1 MIQTGQIFI
10 KGGIIMKKITTLL
23 TLLTLTLMSLI
34 ISPKAYSNT
43 TQSLAE
49 EKTEFR
55 AAWASHLIGSMPKYT
70 NEAQFKARANEILDI
85 LEHYNYN
92 ALIMH
97 LRTHNNAYYVSE
109 LSPKAAA
116 FEQVNFNQFDPMLWF
131 IEATQARGIEFHAWL
146 NPYRLGTNYVGQMP
160 AANPASNPANILSY
174 NGASIL
180 NPGLPHVR
188 QFVSDTIVEI
198 LDRYPVDAIHFDD
211 YFYINLGANGATSGD
226 NTIINEPDQSTFVT
240 YGAGYDTNSAASK
253 ADWRRHQVNL
263 MVEGVSN
270 TIKNYNQANNRH
282 VQFGISPTG
291 IYKNGNGVVTYDS
304 NGHPITTGSDTG
316 GQTHF
321 SSYLFADSLKW
332 VTEGWIDYLIPQSYW
347 ADSHPV
353 ASYTKLMS
361 WWNKV
366 FKNLSVNLYSGIGVY
381 MADSVGNTY
390 GWKTNAYELKQ
401 QLEYIATLDKVDGYS
416 MYSYNY
422 VDSAYKNASNYST
435 IQIKNADSVWQDIA
449 VLPEIKSMTP
459 IMPGVVSNLKH
470 EHGVLSFNK
479 ADDAKQYYIYRTQ
492 NEFTYDPSEI
502 IGVIRSSDETLSFHT
517 GDTSGTYQYDVRAL
531 SYTNTLGDPYVQSD
545 VEVIDGAAIRLTGLD
560 NNQALRFYAKLNPSI
575 HPDSFGFYIMKGD
588 ISTSKLQQAINNE
601 QADNYTIDGVEVMRI
616 KATKLDTKN
625 EFSVVVKDIEPNDFS
640 QIYKA
645 LAYYEVDGEIYLS
658 TNATTRSV
666 LEVAYR
672 MHHAGDGNVDT
683 LNLIKDIKLFG
694 KNAFG
699 NYQVTSIYEIN
710 YLYLKAEFI
719 KDWNQTFNLS
729 LSDILPN
736 EFFTV
741 ATHGKVADQMS
752 LAGSRIYNFFNH
764 TNMKVK
770 WGWLLDYIESIDEKV
785 WPTRQIEAIRGNGTY
800 PGQSNIWEGR
810 HLITSLIGFFNH
822 SYAYDGF
829 PTNDFTNVSLYDT
842 VVEFS
847 DQILATPNNHMYLY
861 VGDEMILPENNMP
874 GFSHYLIGDTI
885 YQPGDSLVI
894 GSHLIIEVIYG

>member
-160 AANPASNPANILSY
+160 AANPASNSANILSY

-366 FKNLSVNLYSGIGVY
+366 FKHLDVNLYSGMGVY
-381 MADSVGNTY
+381 MADSSNTY
-390 GWKTNAYELKQ
+390 GWKTNPNELKQ
-401 QLEYIATLDKVDGYS
+401 QLEYIRSLDHVDGFS

-422 VDSAYKNASNYST
+422 IDSAYKNAANYST
-435 IQIKNADSVWQDIA
+435 TQIKNAESLWGNIA

-470 EHGVLSFNK
+470 ENGILSFNK
-479 ADDAKQYYIYRTQ
+479 ADDAKQYYIYRSQ

-545 VEVIDGAAIRLTGLD
+545 VEVIDGAAIRLTGFD

-588 ISTSKLQQAINNE
+588 VSTSKLQQAINNE

-658 TNATTRSV
+658 TNATIRSV

-861 VGDEMILPENNMP
+861 VGDEMILPENNMS
-874 GFSHYLIGDTI
+874 GFSHYLIGDTT